1 VDFATAPITV
11 RETRIYSGAVLFGL
25 ATAVTLW
32 VRNSFRSLNY
42 FDLFVLVPF
51 WSLLAAVWC
60 SLLVLP
66 MGYVAQRAMRWA
78 AGQEGGYPTL
88 MASGPRLALT

>member
-1 VDFATAPITV
+1 M
-11 RETRIYSGAVLFGL
+11 
-25 ATAVTLW
+25 VTLW
-32 VRNSFRSLNY
+32 VRNGFRSLNY

-66 MGYVAQRAMRWA
+66 MGYAAQRAMRWA
-78 AGQEGGYPTL
+78 ADHE
-88 MASGPRLALT
+88 ASIQA

>member
-1 VDFATAPITV
+1 MSPSAA
-11 RETRIYSGAVLFGL
+11 
-25 ATAVTLW
+25 LW
-32 VRNSFRSLNY
+32 VRNGFRPLSY

-66 MGYVAQRAMRWA
+66 MAMRPNGPC
-78 AGQEGGYPTL
+78 AG
-88 MASGPRLALT
+88 RLATKRISRPSDRRATV